1 MNEDDRLAGAMILV
15 VEIDVAGVFL
25 SDSNEWHWESPSV
38 CVAVNSLLRVVTFV
52 VRLGCWLTRYPD
64 LVLKEFK

>member
-38 CVAVNSLLRVVTFV
+38 YVAVNSLLYTVAFV
-52 VRLGCWLTRYPD
+52 VRLRRWLTGLLIYC
-64 LVLKEFK
+64 